1 MTGNSE
7 VVRIASGVE
16 SEDLVFLVGGE
27 VRACGADE
35 KSLRRVREHL
45 GNLLSLKTFVV
56 LLGSGASQH
65 LHAPLIREMS
75 VEGVAA
81 MITANRPQDPLTEN
95 ETDLVKTLSGQQ
107 AIDLEEMLNT
117 LNSTINITRATAGSI
132 TVGDKPFDLSVLSSL
147 RKKLNRGLA
156 AACDLRA
163 HAATLNEP
171 LKSDPWAV
179 HSSFFRKLLYA
190 RRELPATHVFTTNY
204 DLAIEYALDGA
215 GFDYI
220 DGFKGTVERR
230 FHPETYGQ
238 ALYYKPAS
246 EQRHLRPVSGSL
258 YLYKL
263 HGSINWRFETEASRT
278 RSIVQRH
285 VGVEDNDDLAV
296 IYPTQDKEMD
306 TLGYPYADLFRAL
319 GDVAQSSDVGIVCIG
334 YGFHDRHLNRILETA
349 FAANYSLQMLAVDP
363 VGIFKSYDAGSKT
376 AVFKDGAL
384 ATLMSHRDARF
395 SGLTGKAATFASF
408 SETLLPDVEHD
419 EEPAGS
425 EAGDPEIK
433 LAL

>member
-1 MTGNSE
+1 MTVNSE
-7 VVRIASGVE
+7 LGQVAAGVE
-16 SEDLVFLVGGE
+16 SDDLVFLVGGE
-27 VRACGADE
+27 VRACGPDE

-45 GNLLSLKTFVV
+45 GFLLSLKTFVV
-56 LLGSGASQH
+56 LLGSGASRH
-65 LHAPLIREMS
+65 LHAPLIRGMS
-75 VEGVAA
+75 ADDVASMVA
-81 MITANRPQDPLTEN
+81 TNRPKDPLTDN
-95 ETDLVKTLSGQQ
+95 EIELVKMLSGEQ

-117 LNSTINITRATAGSI
+117 LNSTISITRSTAGSI
-132 TVGDKPFDLSVLSSL
+132 TVADKPFDLAALSSL

-163 HAATLNEP
+163 HAALLEEP
-171 LKSDPWAV
+171 LRSYPWAV
-179 HSSFFRKLLYA
+179 HRSFFRKLLYA

-263 HGSINWRFETEASRT
+263 HGSINWRFETQASRT
-278 RSIVQRH
+278 RSIVQRP
-285 VGVEDNDDLAV
+285 VGLDDNDDLAV

-319 GDVAQSSDVGIVCIG
+319 GDVTQSSDVGIVSIG
-334 YGFHDRHLNRILETA
+334 YGFNDRHLNRILETA
-349 FAANYSLQMLAVDP
+349 FASNYSLQMLAVDP
-363 VGIFKSYDAGSKT
+363 VGIFESHDAKSKT
-376 AVFKDGAL
+376 ATFRQGAL
-384 ATLMSHRDARF
+384 GTLMATRDARF
-395 SGLTGKAATFASF
+395 SGLTGNKATFASF
-408 SETLLPDVEHD
+408 AETLLPDVEHE
-419 EEPAGS
+419 EEPAAA
-425 EAGDPEIK
+425 EAADTEIP